1 MECVNLRARAGVAVE
16 APALPEWPG
25 GGPAQPVSEHRA
37 YFPET
42 GETTLPV
49 YRRAALAPEQVLKGP
64 ALVEDPWATTL
75 VYPGQTAVL
84 DRFGNLLLEVAR

>member
-1 MECVNLRARAGVAVE
+1 VPAGE
-16 APALPEWPG
+16 
-25 GGPAQPVSEHRA
+25 QRA
-37 YFPET
+37 YFADI

-49 YRRAALAPEQVLKGP
+49 YRRGDVAPEHPLKGP

-84 DRFGNLLLEVAR
+84 DRFGNLVIEMAK